1 MKRLLLLSLWLAG
14 VVAGEAAHVKLLSPD
29 TAQTFAVGSLDDHNF
44 TWNARTGQFG
54 AILKFSNRPATKWRE
69 EESFRFVFPEVKF
82 DAANQTFYAL
92 TSDNQRVP
100 IAQLRAHWF
109 GREIVPAPGTQVLVA
124 NEGGKVRLLL
134 TADDHTQARGVMTRC
149 WVERSDAFVLQ
160 NLLRDV
166 TGAN

>member
-1 MKRLLLLSLWLAG
+1 MKPWLLLSLWFVGA
-14 VVAGEAAHVKLLSPD
+14 VAAEAAHVKLLSPD
-29 TAQTFAVGSLDDHNF
+29 TAQTYAVGSLDDHNF

-54 AILKFSNRPATKWRE
+54 AALQFSDRSATKWRQQ
-69 EESFRFVFPEVKF
+69 ESFRFVFPEVKF
-82 DAANQTFYAL
+82 DATNRTFYAL

-100 IAQLRAHWF
+100 IAELRKHWY

-134 TADDHTQARGVMTRC
+134 TADNDSQRRGALTPC
-149 WVERSDAFVLQ
+149 WIERSDAWVLQ

-166 TGAN
+166 TGAK

>member
-1 MKRLLLLSLWLAG
+1 MKVWLLISLWLAG
-14 VVAGEAAHVKLLSPD
+14 AVAGEAAQVKLLSPD
-29 TAQTFAVGSLDDHNF
+29 TAQTFAVNMLDDHRF
-44 TWNARTGQFG
+44 TWNAHTGQFV
-54 AILKFSNRPATKWRE
+54 AVVDFNNRPVGKCRE

-92 TSDNQRVP
+92 TADNQRVP
-100 IAQLRAHWF
+100 IAQLREHWF
-109 GREIVPAPGTQVLVA
+109 GREIIPAPGTQVLVA

-134 TADDHTQARGVMTRC
+134 TADDHTQVRSSMMPC

-160 NLLRDV
+160 NLVRDV